1 MVADVQNRLKR
12 AEDIKQQPFYAD
24 VDFDAVYERRVVPPK
39 IPKLTE
45 PGDSHYFDDYGD
57 IEAGTTSK
65 PEIDQSLFVGF

>member
-1 MVADVQNRLKR
+1 MPKRLKN
-12 AEDIKQQPFYAD
+12 AEDIKVQPFYSD

-45 PGDSHYFDDYGD
+45 PGDSHYSDEYGD

-65 PEIDQSLFVGF
+65 ADIDQSLFVGF